1 MEGALTDY
9 RIDRE
14 ISTALRPKH
23 IKKDKIAMKSTGY
36 HPPTTTNNSQSL
48 RTSGYSHKS
57 LIAVAVAAC
66 FTLSDAP
73 LADTI
78 EHGSYEIN
86 QTDPSVLV
94 LMDHKD
100 GDTHIYDQIK
110 LTHEVPTTPDQFTV
124 SITNG
129 TQLQVDGL
137 FSVNLHAHEFKSG
150 YGTGNHA
157 LYVSKEG
164 SVATLNGDI
173 DVILKQDYPLNS
185 IGANGIYVDQ
195 GAVAYLGSATS
206 TTKIWAIGNKP
217 DTLSAKKGGKIEFK
231 STNNQIIGS
240 MDFLDDNIGG
250 DHSSITGV
258 FSGPDAYW
266 FGDEQSWKN
275 ARIYTDSDSFDY
287 EDMVG
292 IFPEVTD
299 TFELTFREGA
309 QWSYFGI
316 SDSHP
321 FEKKIFFFTI
331 KGTVNSIEKRIS
343 SIRLEDGGIINLYDE
358 NIKEIWKDIKL
369 LEVFPE
375 LANVDHDYVRIGDLK
390 GSGGIFRLDLN
401 ADESAGGKKMSDVVF
416 IEGSSDPG
424 QHWIEPYKPHLLT
437 SLGGGNTLIFA
448 VTKENKLADGEVTF
462 ADMIN
467 LEGESLYDYEL
478 QIASSKFESSDI
490 DREELTGKIPDYDSE
505 NNADF
510 SEYLGGTKWFIER
523 VEISKSSA
531 ARGFTGA
538 GYASYDAAVEMDR
551 HDRRLAETVR
561 NATDPANGLWVRIHH
576 GRSGAENQYRWDRTG
591 ATIGFDR
598 DLSSTNRLGAW
609 FSYTEGDTEF
619 LDVRGDGDMKRYEAA
634 VFDTITLDNHYIDL
648 VARFGRV
655 SSDFSVGNT
664 KFSTSGDYDQ
674 DYAAVS
680 AEYGYT
686 LRDPNGVFIEP
697 QVQVQAAYLKSFDY
711 TSNRDMMVEAD
722 SATSVIGRAG
732 FRAGRALETSDSAG
746 ELYFRADVLHQFTD
760 GQDAEFIGQ
769 NERLDETWG
778 DTGTWANFG
787 VGAVW
792 QWKDTLG
799 FQFDLERTAGG
810 KTDDTW
816 LVSGRFNYFF

>member
-1 MEGALTDY
+1 
-9 RIDRE
+9 
-14 ISTALRPKH
+14 
-23 IKKDKIAMKSTGY
+23 MKSTGY
-36 HPPTTTNNSQSL
+36 HPHAT
-48 RTSGYSHKS
+48 RTYSHQLIRNLSGSRNS

-66 FTLSDAP
+66 FVLSETS
-73 LADTI
+73 LATTI
-78 EHGSYEIN
+78 KHGSYEKTETN
-86 QTDPSVLV
+86 PSVLV
-94 LMDHKD
+94 LVDHND
-100 GDTHIYDQIK
+100 GDTHIYDSIT
-110 LTHEVPTTPDQFTV
+110 LNHTVPTIQNQFTV
-124 SITNG
+124 HITEN
-129 TQLQVDGL
+129 TQLEVNGP
-137 FSVNLHAHEFKSG
+137 FTVNLSAPSKAGG
-150 YGTGNHA
+150 YDQGNHA
-157 LYVSKEG
+157 ILVRGES
-164 SVATLNGDI
+164 STATLSGDI
-173 DVILKQDYPLNS
+173 DITLKQDYPLDS
-185 IGANGIYVDQ
+185 IGANGIYVDYN
-195 GAVAYLGSATS
+195 AHAFLGNETS

-231 STNNQIIGS
+231 STNNQIVGS
-240 MDFLDDNIGG
+240 MDFLDGNQGG
-250 DHSSITGV
+250 ANSSITGT

-266 FGDEQSWKN
+266 FGDEQSWSN
-275 ARIYTDSDSFDY
+275 ASVNVLFFSWEYSDIAGDSILGFS
-287 EDMVG
+287 
-292 IFPEVTD
+292 FPEISD
-299 TFELTFREGA
+299 TFDLTFKNGA
-309 QWSYFGI
+309 QWTYFGI
-316 SDSHP
+316 ADSHD
-321 FEKKIFFFTI
+321 FDVSNI
-331 KGTVNSIEKRIS
+331 KGTVTSIEKRIS
-343 SIRLEDGGIINLYDE
+343 SIRLEDGGIINLYDA
-358 NIKEIWKDIKL
+358 NIQETWKNIGL

-375 LANVDHDYVRIGDLK
+375 LSSVEHDYVRIGDLK
-390 GSGGIFRLDLN
+390 GSDGIFRLDLN
-401 ADESAGGKKMSDVVF
+401 ADESAGGKKASDVVL
-416 IEGSSDPG
+416 IEGSTDPG

-437 SLGGGNTLIFA
+437 SIGGENTLIFA
-448 VTKENKLADGEVTF
+448 IAKPGVEVTF
-462 ADMIN
+462 ADKVN

-478 QIASSKFESSDI
+478 QIASNAFERTDR
-490 DREELTGKIPDYDSE
+490 DREEFDKK
-505 NNADF
+505 DF
-510 SEYLGGTKWFIER
+510 PSISEYYGGTKWFIER
-523 VEISKSSA
+523 VSISRSAA

-561 NATDPANGLWVRIHH
+561 NTNDPANGLWVRIHH

-634 VFDTITLDNHYIDL
+634 LFDTITLDNHYIDL

-697 QVQVQAAYLKSFDY
+697 QLQVQAAYLKSFDY
-711 TSNRDMMVEAD
+711 TSNRNMKVEAD
-722 SATSVIGRAG
+722 STTSVIGRAG

-760 GQDAEFIGQ
+760 GQDAEFSGPDG
-769 NERLDETWG
+769 RLDETWG

-787 VGAVW
+787 VGAAW

>member
-1 MEGALTDY
+1 
-9 RIDRE
+9 
-14 ISTALRPKH
+14 
-23 IKKDKIAMKSTGY
+23 MKSTGY
-36 HPPTTTNNSQSL
+36 QPSTTSAHKDFSL
-48 RTSGYSHKS
+48 LSCQHKS
-57 LIAVAVAAC
+57 LVAVAVATC
-66 FTLSDAP
+66 FSLSNVAFA
-73 LADTI
+73 ADSSA
-78 EHGSYEIN
+78 EVENHGSLNAAEIFQDN
-86 QTDPSVLV
+86 NYKLNV
-94 LMDHKD
+94 
-100 GDTHIYDQIK
+100 
-110 LTHEVPTTPDQFTV
+110 LTHEDGNIHNYDSVSITHVVPTVKDQYTV
-124 SITNG
+124 SIENG
-129 TQLQVDGL
+129 SVLNVEGK
-137 FSVNLHAHEFKSG
+137 FSIDLTAPKNNG
-150 YGTGNHA
+150 GNDPANYA
-157 LYVSKEG
+157 LYVHGKSSANPAEDTIAHLK
-164 SVATLNGDI
+164 GDVNI
-173 DVILKQDYPLNS
+173 ILRQLDKNPT
-185 IGANGIYVDQ
+185 IGANGVYVNA
-195 GAVAYLGSATS
+195 GATAILGSAGT
-206 TTKIWAIGNKP
+206 TTKIWAIGDKP
-217 DTLSAKKGGKIEFK
+217 DTLSAKGKGTIRLE
-231 STNNQIIGS
+231 STNNQIVGN
-240 MDFLDDNIGG
+240 MDFYDWTPGG
-250 DHSSITGV
+250 AGSSITAV
-258 FSGPDAYW
+258 FSGSEAYW
-266 FGDEQSWKN
+266 FGDEQSWAN
-275 ARIYTDSDSFDY
+275 ATVYMGDK
-287 EDMVG
+287 
-292 IFPEVTD
+292 IFEYQDLIGKSMNGFTCPDVQD
-299 TFELTFREGA
+299 TFDLTFENGA
-309 QWSYFGI
+309 QWTYFGV
-316 SDSHP
+316 DD
-321 FEKKIFFFTI
+321 KIEPPRPVYGVTGVQ
-331 KGTVNSIEKRIS
+331 GTNKRIS
-343 SIRLEDGGIINLYDE
+343 SIRLQNGGIINLYDE
-358 NIKEIWKDIKL
+358 NIQKTWKDRGL
-369 LEVFPE
+369 LAAFPE
-375 LANVDHDYVRIGDLK
+375 LASVNHDYVRIGDLK

-401 ADESAGGKKMSDVVF
+401 ANKSADGTLESDVVF

-437 SLGGGNTLIFA
+437 SLGGENTLIFA

-462 ADMIN
+462 ADKIN

-490 DREELTGKIPDYDSE
+490 DREELKGKIPDFTHE
-505 NNADF
+505 NKPDF
-510 SEYLGGTKWFIER
+510 SGYVGGTKWFIER
-523 VEISKSSA
+523 VSISRSAA

-561 NATDPANGLWVRIHH
+561 NATDPENGLWVRIHH

-598 DLSSTNRLGAW
+598 DLSPTNRLGAW

-634 VFDTITLDNHYIDL
+634 LFDTITLDNHYIDL

-686 LRDPNGVFIEP
+686 LRDTNGVFIEP

-711 TSNRDMMVEAD
+711 TSNRDMKVEAD

-778 DTGTWANFG
+778 DTGTWVNFG

-799 FQFDLERTAGG
+799 LQFDLERTAGG

-816 LVSGRFNYFF
+816 LVSGRFNYYF

>member
-1 MEGALTDY
+1 
-9 RIDRE
+9 
-14 ISTALRPKH
+14 
-23 IKKDKIAMKSTGY
+23 
-36 HPPTTTNNSQSL
+36 
-48 RTSGYSHKS
+48 
-57 LIAVAVAAC
+57 
-66 FTLSDAP
+66 
-73 LADTI
+73 
-78 EHGSYEIN
+78 
-86 QTDPSVLV
+86 
-94 LMDHKD
+94 
-100 GDTHIYDQIK
+100 
-110 LTHEVPTTPDQFTV
+110 
-124 SITNG
+124 
-129 TQLQVDGL
+129 
-137 FSVNLHAHEFKSG
+137 
-150 YGTGNHA
+150 
-157 LYVSKEG
+157 
-164 SVATLNGDI
+164 
-173 DVILKQDYPLNS
+173 
-185 IGANGIYVDQ
+185 
-195 GAVAYLGSATS
+195 
-206 TTKIWAIGNKP
+206 
-217 DTLSAKKGGKIEFK
+217 
-231 STNNQIIGS
+231 
-240 MDFLDDNIGG
+240 MDFLDDNPGG
-250 DHSSITGV
+250 TGSSITGT

-266 FGDEQSWKN
+266 FGDEQGWAN
-275 ARIYTDSDSFDY
+275 ALIHCNEDERLSGEYHQLIKSLEDFPVPSISDSL
-287 EDMVG
+287 
-292 IFPEVTD
+292 T
-299 TFELTFREGA
+299 LTFSNGA
-309 QWSYFGI
+309 QWTYFG
-316 SDSHP
+316 SDDPIAFSTNKLGP
-321 FEKKIFFFTI
+321 TLTGTI
-331 KGTVNSIEKRIS
+331 QGIQKRIS

-358 NIKEIWKDIKL
+358 DIQKTWKDLGL
-369 LEVFPE
+369 LDAFKE

-401 ADESAGGKKMSDVVF
+401 ANKSDEGTLETDVVF
-416 IEGSSDPG
+416 IEGSSEVG
-424 QHWIEPYKPHLLT
+424 QHLIEPYKPHLLT
-437 SLGGGNTLIFA
+437 SITRENNLIFA
-448 VTKENKLADGEVTF
+448 VTKKNELADSEVTF
-462 ADMIN
+462 ADKVN

-478 QIASSKFESSDI
+478 QIASDEFTSD
-490 DREELTGKIPDYDSE
+490 DLNRAELEGKLPDYT
-505 NNADF
+505 
-510 SEYLGGTKWFIER
+510 EYVNGTKWFIER
-523 VEISKSSA
+523 VEISKSAA

-561 NATDPANGLWVRIHH
+561 NVNDPENGLWVRIHH
-576 GRSGAENQYRWDRTG
+576 GRSGAQNQYRRDRTG

-598 DLSSTNRLGAW
+598 DLSPTNRLGAW

-634 VFDTITLDNHYIDL
+634 IFDTITLDNHYIDL

-686 LRDPNGVFIEP
+686 LRDTNGVFIEP

-711 TSNRDMMVEAD
+711 TSNRNMKVEAD

>member
-1 MEGALTDY
+1 
-9 RIDRE
+9 
-14 ISTALRPKH
+14 
-23 IKKDKIAMKSTGY
+23 MKSTGY
-36 HPPTTTNNSQSL
+36 QPSTTSAHKDFSL
-48 RTSGYSHKS
+48 LSCQHKS
-57 LIAVAVAAC
+57 LVAVAVATC
-66 FTLSDAP
+66 FSLSNVAFA
-73 LADTI
+73 ADSSA
-78 EHGSYEIN
+78 EVENHGSLNAAEIFQDN
-86 QTDPSVLV
+86 NYKLNV
-94 LMDHKD
+94 
-100 GDTHIYDQIK
+100 
-110 LTHEVPTTPDQFTV
+110 LTHEDGNIHNYDSVSITHVVPTVKDQYTV
-124 SITNG
+124 SIENG
-129 TQLQVDGL
+129 SVLNVEGK
-137 FSVNLHAHEFKSG
+137 FSIDLTAPKNNG
-150 YGTGNHA
+150 GNDPANYA
-157 LYVSKEG
+157 LYVHGKSAAEPAEDTTVHLKGDVNIILRQYDE
-164 SVATLNGDI
+164 NGT
-173 DVILKQDYPLNS
+173 
-185 IGANGIYVDQ
+185 IGANGVYVDD
-195 GAVAYLGSATS
+195 GATAILGSTGT
-206 TTKIWAIGNKP
+206 TTKIWAIGDKP
-217 DTLSAKKGGKIEFK
+217 DTLSAKGKGTIRLE
-231 STNNQIIGS
+231 STNNQIVGN
-240 MDFLDDNIGG
+240 MDFLDDNPGG
-250 DHSSITGV
+250 TGSSITGT

-266 FGDEQSWKN
+266 FGDEQGWAN
-275 ARIYTDSDSFDY
+275 ALIHCKEDERLSGEYHQLIKSLEDFPVPSISDSL
-287 EDMVG
+287 
-292 IFPEVTD
+292 T
-299 TFELTFREGA
+299 LTFSNGA
-309 QWSYFGI
+309 QWTYFGI
-316 SDSHP
+316 VDPIEFSTNKLGPTLSG
-321 FEKKIFFFTI
+321 TI
-331 KGTVNSIEKRIS
+331 QGIQKRIS

-358 NIKEIWKDIKL
+358 DIQKTWKDLGL
-369 LEVFPE
+369 LDAFKE
-375 LANVDHDYVRIGDLK
+375 LANVDHDYVRIGDLQ

-401 ADESAGGKKMSDVVF
+401 ANKSDDGTLETDVVF
-416 IEGSSDPG
+416 IEGSSKFG
-424 QHWIEPYKPHLLT
+424 QHLIEPYKPHLLT
-437 SLGGGNTLIFA
+437 SITRENNLIFA
-448 VTKENKLADGEVTF
+448 VTKKNELANGEVTF
-462 ADMIN
+462 ADKVN

-478 QIASSKFESSDI
+478 QIASDGFSTD
-490 DREELTGKIPDYDSE
+490 DVNRAELVGKLPDYK
-505 NNADF
+505 
-510 SEYLGGTKWFIER
+510 EYVGGTKWFIER
-523 VEISKSSA
+523 VNISRSAA

-561 NATDPANGLWVRIHH
+561 NVNDPTNGLWVRIHH

-598 DLSSTNRLGAW
+598 DLSPTNRLGAW

-634 VFDTITLDNHYIDL
+634 LFDTITLDNHYVDL

-686 LRDPNGVFIEP
+686 LRDTNGVFIEP
-697 QVQVQAAYLKSFDY
+697 QLQVQAAYLKSFDY
-711 TSNRDMMVEAD
+711 TSNRNMKVEAD

-816 LVSGRFNYFF
+816 LVSGRLNYFF